1 MYGISS
7 LFMNQMTGVQLLD
20 WDDFPAYY
28 DIYAAEMTEIFGAFL
43 TGSEEL
49 KGEWRLPHFAP
60 GRDVVGIYDASGRL
74 AAYAEVR
81 VFRYPPVRPSVYG
94 YVRRECRGR
103 GYGSRLLDWALG
115 RAASYVSEIPE
126 DARLVLQGFA
136 ERTESRELFLG
147 HDFVNT
153 RESWIMKISFEQAPE
168 PPRLPEG
175 LTFARMSEGTTL
187 EDIARLH
194 LGTFR
199 DHRGFQ
205 EEPLADV
212 AERWKKILESESS
225 FMPELATVVKD
236 GERDVAMVVV
246 LPQTEEDHDRGYV
259 QILGVMPDYRRRGI
273 GLELLRFAFS
283 ELYKLGKNGCDLSV
297 DASSL
302 TNATALYERAGM
314 HRSKVFSVY
323 EKEIRPGR
331 EYTNQG

>member
-1 MYGISS
+1 
-7 LFMNQMTGVQLLD
+7 MNQITAVQLLD
-20 WDDFPAYY
+20 WEDFPAYY
-28 DIYAAEMTEIFGAFL
+28 DIYTAEMTEIFGAFL
-43 TGSEEL
+43 TGMEEL
-49 KGEWRLPHFAP
+49 KGEWKLPHFVP
-60 GRDVVGIYDASGRL
+60 GRDVAGIYDGPGKL

-81 VFRYPPVRPSVYG
+81 VSRYPPVRASVYG
-94 YVRRECRGR
+94 YVRPEYRER
-103 GYGSRLLDWALG
+103 GYGSQLLDWALS
-115 RAASYVSEIPE
+115 RAASYASEIPQ

-136 ERTESRELFLG
+136 ERTEGRELFVG
-147 HDFVNT
+147 NGFVNT
-153 RESWIMKISFEQAPE
+153 RESWIMEITFDRAPE

-175 LTFARMSEGTTL
+175 LTFVRMSEGTTP

-212 AERWKKILESESS
+212 AARWETIIESESS
-225 FMPELATVVKD
+225 FMPELAAIVKD
-236 GERDVAMVVV
+236 GEKDVAMVIV
-246 LPQTEEDHDRGYV
+246 LPQTEEDHDKGYV

-273 GLELLRFAFS
+273 GLEVLHFAFS
-283 ELYKLGKNGCDLSV
+283 ELYRLGKIGCILSV

-302 TNATALYERAGM
+302 TNATGLYQRAGM

-323 EKEIRPGR
+323 EKEIRSGR